1 MDVAD
6 WLRRLGLER
15 YAAAFRENEIDAA
28 VLPRLTAEDL
38 RDLGVTSVGHRRQLL
53 DAIAALR
60 TFVPPPGD
68 PTQIPGTPAVG
79 SLADDRTTAST
90 AERRTLSVMFCD
102 VIGFTALSSR
112 LDPEDLSAVIRS
124 YQSCV
129 ATTIARFGGFI
140 ARYVGDGVLTY
151 FGWPEAREADAE
163 QAVRA
168 ALAVVDA
175 IGQTPSLM
183 ASLQVRIGIATGLVV
198 VGEPIGTG
206 EARQQTAIGETP
218 NIAARL
224 QGLAG
229 PNSVVIDAA
238 TRRQIG
244 GFFHCRDLGL
254 IALKGL
260 REPVPAWQVVE
271 QAAVDSR
278 FEAFHAG
285 VMTPLIGRD
294 EELDLLLRRWRQA
307 KEGEGQL
314 VLLSGEAGIGKS
326 RLIAALEE
334 RVRGEPHEDLRYFC
348 SPHHQG
354 SALHPIVTRWERD
367 LGFARD
373 DTPQEKLH
381 KLATAL
387 TRVET
392 PPEDVA
398 LIAEFLSVP
407 VDGRYPIADLNPQ
420 RKKEKTFEA
429 LIQLLTNRARRQPLL
444 MLFEDAHWAD
454 ASSLELLDK
463 TIGQLTSLPVL
474 LIVSFRPEFQ
484 PPWVGLAIASLIT
497 LRRLT
502 QKQAALLAER
512 VVVERVLSPTLL
524 DRILTQA
531 DGVPLFIEELTKA
544 MLEGTEPSGND
555 AAPHQVPA
563 TLQASLISRL
573 DRIPAAK
580 QVAQIGAV
588 IGREFGHALL
598 TDVAK
603 MPESQLAEGI
613 DTLVASGLAFRRGV
627 APDADYTFKHAL
639 VRDAAYGTVLRSQRQ
654 ELHARIGKSLEEH
667 FPAIVDTQPE
677 LLAHHFA
684 QAGSLDQAIEYW
696 RRAGLRSIE
705 RSAHAEAGAH
715 FACALELLGKLP
727 PSEQRDVQELDLTLN
742 LAVPLIAIHG
752 FGALQVE
759 ECALRA
765 NELSDGPRRSPSRFA
780 ARRLAWNSCLMR
792 QPVPK
797 TVTLARDLM
806 ELADHDQNPAKLAIA
821 HRALGYSLLIAGELR
836 EANEILARGVA
847 LADTIEDR
855 EFVVYGEHPSMVCR
869 AYGGQAKI
877 LTGSPTSGARL
888 VNEAVAFARREE
900 NVHSLAWA
908 LGVSAHIF
916 QIHHE
921 TPTVARFASE
931 AANTARAHH
940 LPQWLSLAE
949 RCMGWSM
956 HRLGD
961 FAGGLHLQQQG
972 ARRWYD
978 TGAMLHT
985 THCELILMESFLRE
999 GLTAVA
1005 RAHLDTARAH
1015 CASYGETYLAAEMER
1030 LEGLLLQSEQMASG
1044 VVEEA
1049 LTRSLN
1055 TARRQG
1061 ARLFELRTAATFARM
1076 LVEKG
1081 ERSKASD
1088 LLSPVYGQFTEG
1100 FETTDLKEA
1109 RELLDELG

>member
-6 WLRRLGLER
+6 WLRRLDLER

-28 VLPRLTAEDL
+28 VLPSLTAEDL
-38 RDLGVTSVGHRRQLL
+38 RELGVTSVGHRRQLL
-53 DAIAALR
+53 DAITALR
-60 TFVPPPGD
+60 TGVIPARGSTQRPNTLPVGNSIGD
-68 PTQIPGTPAVG
+68 GA
-79 SLADDRTTAST
+79 AAST
-90 AERRTLSVMFCD
+90 AERRPLSVMFCD

-151 FGWPEAREADAE
+151 FGWPEAREADPE

-175 IGQTPSLM
+175 ISQTPSLM

-198 VGEPIGTG
+198 VGESIGTG

-224 QGLAG
+224 QGLAE

-285 VMTPLIGRD
+285 AMTPLIGRD
-294 EELDLLLRRWRQA
+294 EELELLLRRWRQA

-334 RVRGEPHEDLRYFC
+334 RVRGEHHRDLRYFC
-348 SPHHQG
+348 SPHHQD

-367 LGFARD
+367 LGFTRG
-373 DTPQEKLH
+373 DTPPEKLH

-392 PPEDVA
+392 SPEDVA

-407 VDGRYPIADLNPQ
+407 VDDRYPIADLNPQ

-429 LIQLLTNRARRQPLL
+429 LVQILANRARRQPLL

-454 ASSLELLDK
+454 ASSLELLDR
-463 TIGQLTSLPVL
+463 TIGQLTNLPVL
-474 LIVSFRPEFQ
+474 LVVSFRPEFR
-484 PPWVGLAIASLIT
+484 PPWVGLALASLIT

-544 MLEGTEPSGND
+544 MLEGTERSGND
-555 AAPHQVPA
+555 AVPQQVPA

-598 TDVAK
+598 ADVAM
-603 MPESQLAEGI
+603 MPEAQLAEGI

-696 RRAGLRSIE
+696 RRAGLRSVE

-727 PSEQRDVQELDLTLN
+727 PSEQRDAQELDLTLN

-752 FGALQVE
+752 FGALRVE
-759 ECALRA
+759 QCALRA
-765 NELSDGPRRSPSRFA
+765 QELSDRLHGSSSRFA

-792 QPVPK
+792 QPVPR
-797 TVTLARDLM
+797 TVALARDLIG
-806 ELADHDQNPAKLAIA
+806 LANEDSSAAKLAVA
-821 HRALGYSLLIAGELR
+821 HRALGYSLLMAGELR
-836 EANEILARGVA
+836 EATENLARGA
-847 LADTIEDR
+847 SIADSISDR
-855 EFVVYGEHPSMVCR
+855 EFAVYGEHPSMVCR
-869 AYGGQAKI
+869 NYGGKAKVI
-877 LTGSPTSGARL
+877 CGFPTSGACL
-888 VNEAVAFARREE
+888 AEEAVARARREE
-900 NVHSLAWA
+900 SAHSLAWA
-908 LGVSAHIF
+908 LGVAAHIF
-916 QIHHE
+916 EIHHE
-921 TPTVARFASE
+921 AEATIRYASE
-931 AANTARAHH
+931 AIATARDHH
-940 LPQWLSLAE
+940 MPQWLALGE
-949 RCMGWSM
+949 RCMGSAM
-956 HRLGD
+956 HQLGD
-961 FAGGLHLQQQG
+961 FAAGLNLQLQGIKRWTETGATLHL
-972 ARRWYD
+972 
-978 TGAMLHT
+978 
-985 THCELILMESFLRE
+985 THCEVHLVESYLRE
-999 GLTAVA
+999 GQTAAA
-1005 RAHLDTARAH
+1005 RPHLDAARAH
-1015 CASYGETYLAAEMER
+1015 CATYGEEYLAAEIDR
-1030 LEGLLLQSEQMASG
+1030 LEALLLLSEKAPAEI
-1044 VVEEA
+1044 VEEY
-1049 LTRSLN
+1049 LMKSLN

-1061 ARLFELRTAATFARM
+1061 ARLFELRAATTFARV
-1076 LVEKG
+1076 LAEKADH
-1081 ERSKASD
+1081 RRAAD
-1088 LLSPVYGQFTEG
+1088 LLAPVYGWFTEG
-1100 FETTDLKEA
+1100 FDTTDLKEA
-1109 RELLDELG
+1109 KAVLDELR